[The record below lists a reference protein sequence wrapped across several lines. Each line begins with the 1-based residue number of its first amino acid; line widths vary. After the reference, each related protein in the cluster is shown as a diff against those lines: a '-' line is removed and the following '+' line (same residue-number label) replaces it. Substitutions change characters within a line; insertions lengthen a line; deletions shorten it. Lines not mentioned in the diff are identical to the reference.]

1 MIAEKVATMEYIL
14 YFCTVKSS
22 SDTKSLPKMQR
33 FLCPNLISKNIAVS
47 CGVTVMS
54 PRFRLMSLTA
64 RNTASFMSNY
74 QV

>member
-1 MIAEKVATMEYIL
+1 MGMIY

-22 SDTKSLPKMQR
+22 SDTKSLPQMQR
-33 FLCPNLISKNIAVS
+33 FLCPELISKNIAVS

-54 PRFRLMSLTA
+54 PWFRLMSLTA